1 MNAYANRNKLAVV
14 LLTVLT
20 VFASA
25 AILAADAS
33 DADDANLN
41 NFSSSD
47 FYSNKDGTL
56 TIPSTLGDIRT
67 VKITVEEES
76 HQVAY
81 KVINNVPETSTSVSI
96 SFSLGEGYH
105 YLVVKIDT
113 YTDSTMTSNVYH
125 NQSNYELNVKKDIWS
140 SVGTYIALVIVAIV
154 IIAIVVIYMRAK
166 PNNKPTTTF
175 TQLEEEKKAA
185 AAAPE
190 KEKAAPKTE
199 KIKYTSSR
207 RK

>member
-25 AILAADAS
+25 TILAADAS
-33 DADDANLN
+33 DADSSNLN
-41 NFSSSD
+41 NISASD

-56 TIPSTLGDIRT
+56 TLPVELDNTRNITIT
-67 VKITVEEES
+67 VKENGNTIASRTLTD
-76 HQVAY
+76 VA
-81 KVINNVPETSTSVSI
+81 STTHSVSI
-96 SFSLGEGYH
+96 SFSLSEGTH
-105 YLVVKIDT
+105 DLLVAIDI
-113 YTDSTMTSNVYH
+113 SNGVSYH
-125 NQSNYELNVKKDIWS
+125 NETNYELNVKKDIWS

-154 IIAIVVIYMRAK
+154 IIAIVVIYMRAR

>member
-25 AILAADAS
+25 AIFVTDDS
-33 DADDANLN
+33 DANSATPSAL
-41 NFSSSD
+41 STSD
-47 FYSNKDGTL
+47 FIANKSGTITIPVNIDTDSTL
-56 TIPSTLGDIRT
+56 TIRVT
-67 VKITVEEES
+67 EES
-76 HQVAY
+76 NEIAKRDVA
-81 KVINNVPETSTSVSI
+81 VTPGITSISI
-96 SFSLGEGYH
+96 SFSLSAGTHQLIVWVSEG
-105 YLVVKIDT
+105 
-113 YTDSTMTSNVYH
+113 STSLGSQNV
-125 NQSNYELNVKKDIWS
+125 EINVKEDIWS
-140 SVGTYIALVIVAIV
+140 NVGTYIALVIVAIV
-154 IIAIVVIYMRAK
+154 VIAIVVIYMRAK

-175 TQLEEEKKAA
+175 TQLEEEKKAS

>member
-14 LLTVLT
+14 LLALLT
-20 VFASA
+20 VFSAGAVLAS
-25 AILAADAS
+25 DAS
-33 DADDANLN
+33 DADNAYLN
-41 NFSSSD
+41 SISASD
-47 FYSNKDGTL
+47 FYENKNGTL
-56 TIPSTLGDIRT
+56 TIPIQLDGDRTIHVVIKENGNTVVDKTFTDVPAST
-67 VKITVEEES
+67 
-76 HQVAY
+76 
-81 KVINNVPETSTSVSI
+81 TSVSV
-96 SFSLGEGYH
+96 SFSLSAGTHILNDICVTIGGVDFH
-105 YLVVKIDT
+105 GN
-113 YTDSTMTSNVYH
+113 YTL
-125 NQSNYELNVKKDIWS
+125 EVKKDIWS

-154 IIAIVVIYMRAK
+154 IIAIVVIYMRAR